1 MSNGGGEA
9 QAEARVA
16 ALEAENTQ
24 LRAALI
30 LAGLSA
36 DAVQG
41 QDPVVEAAP
50 RLRTLAD
57 AIPQLVWRSAEG
69 GRWIW
74 ASPNW
79 SSYTGQTKTES
90 HGRGWL
96 DVIHPDDR
104 EATLQAWTEAPAQG
118 QLEVEHRIRRAS
130 DGAWRLH
137 QTRAALLR
145 RTPVPERPERS
156 VVEWVGAS
164 ADVEDWTRVQG
175 EQRALLLE
183 LRHRTRNLLA
193 VVEVIARRS
202 LPPVPER
209 DDFGA
214 RLAAMGR
221 VQGLL
226 ARSGAW
232 TVPLHDLIEAE
243 LRASG
248 KGRGEK
254 AGMAGPSVELPGEVV
269 QPLALVL
276 HELAANAAKHG
287 AIAQD
292 AGRLNVNWR
301 LEHIDGTT
309 RLIIE
314 WRERGVA
321 MPPSP
326 LLRRFGTRIIER
338 TLPYQLG
345 GEARLE
351 RGSDGIHCQLALPL
365 PSKGKLT
372 GWSQSVS

>member
-1 MSNGGGEA
+1 MSEGVRGTR
-9 QAEARVA
+9 AERHVA
-16 ALEAENTQ
+16 ALEAENTR
-24 LRAALI
+24 LRAALV

-36 DAVQG
+36 GLVQAQGAVA
-41 QDPVVEAAP
+41 ESAP

-57 AIPQLVWRSAEG
+57 AIPQLVWRSAEEG
-69 GRWIW
+69 HWIW

-79 SSYTGQTKTES
+79 HAYTGQTDEES
-90 HGRGWL
+90 RGRGWL
-96 DVIHPDDR
+96 KVIHPDDR
-104 EATLQAWTEAPAQG
+104 EATLQAWAEALADG
-118 QLEVEHRIRRAS
+118 QLEVEHRIRRAT
-130 DGAWRLH
+130 DGAWRMH

-145 RTPVPERPERS
+145 KPAVPGWQEKR
-156 VVEWVGAS
+156 VLEWVGAS
-164 ADVEDWTRVQG
+164 ADVEDWLRVQG

-226 ARSGAW
+226 SRSGAW
-232 TVPLHDLIEAE
+232 AVALHELLAVE
-243 LRASG
+243 LRATGDG
-248 KGRGEK
+248 KGAK
-254 AGMAGPSVELPGEVV
+254 AEIVGPRVELPGEVV

-287 AIAQD
+287 AIAQA
-292 AGRLNVNWR
+292 AGRLEVGWR
-301 LEHIDGTT
+301 LEHVEGTT

-314 WRERGVA
+314 WRERGVD
-321 MPPSP
+321 MPPGP
-326 LLRRFGTRIIER
+326 LLRRFGTKIIER

-345 GEARLE
+345 GKARLE
-351 RGSDGIHCQLALPL
+351 RGSDGVHCQLALPL
-365 PSKGKLT
+365 PEKRRS
-372 GWSQSVS
+372 SA

>member
-1 MSNGGGEA
+1 MSDGGGGA
-9 QAEARVA
+9 QAEARLA

-30 LAGLSA
+30 LAGLSTG
-36 DAVQG
+36 DVQAQG
-41 QDPVVEAAP
+41 LVVEVAP

-79 SSYTGQTKTES
+79 SSYTGQTGEES
-90 HGRGWL
+90 QGRGWL
-96 DVIHPDDR
+96 DVIHPDDQK
-104 EATLQAWTEAPAQG
+104 ATLHAWVGAEMDG

-130 DGAWRLH
+130 DGAWRVH

-145 RTPVPERPERS
+145 RTPVPERLERS

-164 ADVEDWTRVQG
+164 ADVEDWMRVQG

-232 TVPLHDLIEAE
+232 TVPLHDLVEAE
-243 LRASG
+243 LMASG
-248 KGRGEK
+248 KGRGKK
-254 AGMAGPSVELPGEVV
+254 AEMAGPSVELPGEVV

-292 AGRLNVNWR
+292 AGRLDVNWR
-301 LEHIDGTT
+301 LEHVEGTT

-321 MPPSP
+321 MPPGP
-326 LLRRFGTRIIER
+326 LLRRFGTKIIER
-338 TLPYQLG
+338 TVPYQLG
-345 GEARLE
+345 GKVRLE
-351 RGSDGIHCQLALPL
+351 RGSDGVHCQLALPL
-365 PSKGKLT
+365 RSKGKLT
-372 GWSQSVS
+372 R

>member
-1 MSNGGGEA
+1 MNEEGRGTR
-9 QAEARVA
+9 AEVHIA
-16 ALEAENTQ
+16 ALEAENIR
-24 LRAALI
+24 LRAALV

-36 DAVQG
+36 SIVQAQAAVA
-41 QDPVVEAAP
+41 ESAP

-57 AIPQLVWRSAEG
+57 AIPQLVWRSASAG
-69 GRWIW
+69 NWIW

-79 SSYTGQTKTES
+79 LAYTGQTEEES
-90 HGRGWL
+90 RGQGWL

-104 EATLQAWTEAPAQG
+104 EATFHAWAEAQAHG

-130 DGAWRLH
+130 DGTWRMH

-145 RTPVPERPERS
+145 KAALPGGQKERAL
-156 VVEWVGAS
+156 EWVGAS
-164 ADVEDWTRVQG
+164 ADVEDWLRVQG

-183 LRHRTRNLLA
+183 LKHRTRNLLA

-232 TVPLHDLIEAE
+232 TVPLHDLVAVE
-243 LRASG
+243 LRATGDG
-248 KGRGEK
+248 KGEK
-254 AGMAGPSVELPGEVV
+254 AEVAGPRVELPGEVV
-269 QPLALVL
+269 QPLAIVL
-276 HELAANAAKHG
+276 QELAANAAKHG

-292 AGRLNVNWR
+292 EGRLEVSWR
-301 LEHIDGTT
+301 LEHVEGTT
-309 RLIIE
+309 CLIIE
-314 WRERGVA
+314 WRERGVD
-321 MPPSP
+321 MPAGP
-326 LLRRFGTRIIER
+326 LVRRFGTKIIER
-338 TLPYQLG
+338 TVPYQLR

-351 RGSDGIHCQLALPL
+351 RGSDGVRWQLALPL
-365 PSKGKLT
+365 PGKRKLPA
-372 GWSQSVS
+372 